1 MTEEE
6 QDGSVES
13 DHGRRKESGRRT
25 IWLWVMV
32 VSVFGILLP
41 PAVGLFGTMT
51 AMVEAFES
59 TRDAGQSDPEI
70 LSRSIS
76 NSLATTAAGIA
87 ISVGFLAL
95 FAFSLVGWIASGR
108 VTRPSE
114 KS

>member
-1 MTEEE
+1 MTDEE
-6 QDGSVES
+6 QDGSVDS
-13 DHGRRKESGRRT
+13 PQHPKKESGRRT

-41 PAVGLFGTMT
+41 PAVGLLGTMT
-51 AMVEAFES
+51 AMVDAFES
-59 TRDAGQSDPEI
+59 ARGSEQADPNI

-95 FAFSLVGWIASGR
+95 FAFSLAGWIASGR
-108 VTRPSE
+108 VTR
-114 KS
+114 KDANN